1 MATVVIVLLVL
12 LVLGGTGLLALR
24 AVGVQ
29 PPWVAQTRHAL
40 GEAAYRARGVI
51 AEFGDWLRLGR

>member
-12 LVLGGTGLLALR
+12 LVLGGTGVLALS
-24 AVGVQ
+24 ALGLQ
-29 PPWVAQTRHAL
+29 PSWIAQTRHAL

>member
-12 LVLGGTGLLALR
+12 LVLGGTGVLALR
-24 AVGVQ
+24 VVGLQ

>member
-1 MATVVIVLLVL
+1 MATVVIMLLIL
-12 LVLGGTGLLALR
+12 FVLGGTGVLALHVLGL
-24 AVGVQ
+24 A
-29 PPWVAQTRHAL
+29 PPWMAQTRHAL